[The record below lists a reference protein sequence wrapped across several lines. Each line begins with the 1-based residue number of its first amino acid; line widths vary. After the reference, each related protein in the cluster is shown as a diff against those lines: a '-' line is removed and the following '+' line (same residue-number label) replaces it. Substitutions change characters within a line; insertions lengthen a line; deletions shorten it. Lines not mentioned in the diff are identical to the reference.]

1 MQWASCGH
9 QQPLPKTGLLHAKH
23 KKHFGVDSDEVLV
36 VQGSSQTFNPS
47 LSDATIAAQRLA
59 DPTAASSEWDAV
71 FRADLVGFLDD
82 AVIDRAVNRD
92 RPLELP
98 PMRPPVFYKAFADPS
113 GGAVGGDYYALCICH
128 KEGDGR
134 YVVDV
139 VRGRRGPFDP
149 GEVTAEYADLC
160 KQYRITSVVGD
171 AYGREWVV
179 GAWRKENMHY
189 VNSELNASML
199 YLESL
204 VLFTRGQVELPDHPT
219 LLRELRLL
227 ERIPGR
233 IGKDQV
239 THPRNCN
246 DDHANVVCGCLHT
259 LASYL
264 SSD

>member
-1 MQWASCGH
+1 M
-9 QQPLPKTGLLHAKH
+9 
-23 KKHFGVDSDEVLV
+23 
-36 VQGSSQTFNPS
+36 QGSSQTFNPS